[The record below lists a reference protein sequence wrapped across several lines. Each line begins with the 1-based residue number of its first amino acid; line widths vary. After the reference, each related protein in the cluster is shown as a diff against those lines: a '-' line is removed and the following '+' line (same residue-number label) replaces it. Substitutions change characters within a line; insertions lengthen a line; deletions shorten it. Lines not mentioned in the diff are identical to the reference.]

1 MDRRDSSTIVAEN
14 ILASQNAAS
23 VQSETGY
30 QLPNRELTFGDLLD
44 AGGVLCV
51 SPASFMKGVP
61 SA

>member
-1 MDRRDSSTIVAEN
+1 MAEN